1 MDTTEKIAKP
11 KKILHM
17 VEKELDIEDLSIK
30 NRTREMSQARF
41 IYFKLAKQ
49 YCRYASLSRIGS
61 VVDRDHATVIN
72 GLKKFDAEARYDPY
86 MYDVYDKIAKHL
98 DIYYIKPGREENVD
112 LTFDQLL
119 ERVEQLEN
127 KLNKFLTPS
136 K

>member
-1 MDTTEKIAKP
+1 MDTTEKIARP
-11 KKILHM
+11 EKILHM
-17 VEKELDIEDLSIK
+17 VEKELDIENISIK

-49 YCRYASLSRIGS
+49 YCRYASLSRIGK
-61 VVDRDHATVIN
+61 VVNRDHATVIN
-72 GLKKFDAEARYDPY
+72 GLKKFDSEARYDPY

-119 ERVEQLEN
+119 KRVEQLEN